1 MEEKKEEPV
10 KKIKK
15 SVKAAKPEKPVK
27 DKKKIWSIVVFVV
40 GMLALV
46 VGLIFLIINFTKG
59 AEIQDGEYLISA
71 KQWVLEDGS
80 NCLKESEES
89 ETNCETSQVIWRF
102 TEIGKGTLTTNGHE
116 NDYDFIW
123 VIEDNKLKIETSW
136 LYALE
141 NEYEYNLNQSDGTLT
156 LKEDGKE
163 VKFEAEFET
172 E

>member
-15 SVKAAKPEKPVK
+15 SVKAAKPVK

-123 VIEDNKLKIETSW
+123 AIEDNKLKIETSW

-163 VKFEAEFET
+163 VKFVAEFET